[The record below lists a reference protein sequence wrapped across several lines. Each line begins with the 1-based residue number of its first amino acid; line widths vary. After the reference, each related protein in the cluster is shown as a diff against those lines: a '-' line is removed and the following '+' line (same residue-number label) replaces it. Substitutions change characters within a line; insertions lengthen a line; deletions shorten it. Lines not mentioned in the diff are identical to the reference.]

1 MDWKKF
7 FIAFVAAFGFI
18 FLFGFLWYGKLMH
31 GAHQEVPILWRTEAD
46 FGNHFS
52 TLVFGHIVMAF
63 FLTLLCARFVPG
75 GGPGACATLAILVA
89 LIYAGADLITF
100 AVQPLTT
107 KILCGWIVGDV
118 ISGIRLGILL
128 EIAAIGMRLAIY
140 AVQPFPAKLII
151 YGSISGL
158 IEMIIVGAIV
168 GAIYKP
174 AVGRTA

>member
-31 GAHQEVPILWRTEAD
+31 GAHQEVPTLWRTEAD

-63 FLTLLCARFVPG
+63 FLTLVCTRFVPG

-107 KILCGWIVGDV
+107 KILCGWIVGDL
-118 ISGIRLGILL
+118 IQFA
-128 EIAAIGMRLAIY
+128 IA
-140 AVQPFPAKLII
+140 
-151 YGSISGL
+151 
-158 IEMIIVGAIV
+158 GAII
-168 GAIYKP
+168 GAIYKAAP
-174 AVGRTA
+174 ANITFEKERSP

>member
-75 GGPGACATLAILVA
+75 GGPGACATLAIRVA
-89 LIYAGADLITF
+89 LIYAGADLIPF

-107 KILCGWIVGDV
+107 KILCGRIGRDLIQLALDCAL
-118 ISGIRLGILL
+118 IS
-128 EIAAIGMRLAIY
+128 AIDHA
-140 AVQPFPAKLII
+140 
-151 YGSISGL
+151 
-158 IEMIIVGAIV
+158 
-168 GAIYKP
+168 
-174 AVGRTA
+174 